1 MAKRRRK
8 KNGINPEDT
17 VKATPPSKISKGTF
31 SDRTK
36 TTVLEDIQWVSEHL
50 PIPGITMDDAP
61 SARAWDWYK
70 RYHGSADKRSTFD
83 NLFMSQL
90 AKAASH
96 SGQGRFHDE
105 EKEHIK
111 KLNEFEETSQQ
122 VYEHVMPT
130 QEPEYAPTN
139 V

>member
-17 VKATPPSKISKGTF
+17 VKAKASTKISKDTF
-31 SDRTK
+31 TDRTK

-50 PIPGITMDDAP
+50 PIPGITMEDAP

-70 RYHGSADKRSTFD
+70 RYHGSQAKRSTFD
-83 NLFMSQL
+83 NLFMGQL
-90 AKAASH
+90 AKAASN
-96 SGQGRFHDE
+96 SGQSRFHDE

-111 KLNEFEETSQQ
+111 KLDEFEDTSQK
-122 VYEHVMPT
+122 VYEHVLPT
-130 QEPEYAPTN
+130 QEPDYASAN